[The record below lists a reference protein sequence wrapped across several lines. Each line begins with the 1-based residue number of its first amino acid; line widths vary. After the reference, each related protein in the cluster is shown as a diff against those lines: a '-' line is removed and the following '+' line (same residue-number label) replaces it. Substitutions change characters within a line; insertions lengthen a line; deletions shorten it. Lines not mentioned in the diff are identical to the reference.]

1 MPIPGSN
8 FRLYNK
14 RLLGFV
20 TLLLILALVQIACGG
35 GAAEPTP
42 VTDPATVQA
51 DPTDEP
57 APAATEE
64 TTGEETGGSEATA
77 EAEPVDEPT
86 DDPATASEREGVLRV
101 AMQPIVQTDP
111 AAISSDSEVL
121 VANHV
126 YDYLVDIDP
135 QSQPVP
141 RLATDWEISDDGLTL
156 SLIHI

>member
-1 MPIPGSN
+1 MMPIPGSN

-14 RLLGFV
+14 RLAAFV
-20 TLLLILALVQIACGG
+20 VLLLALMVLQMACGG

-42 VTDPATVQA
+42 VPQPATSTPEA
-51 DPTDEP
+51 TN
-57 APAATEE
+57 APSA
-64 TTGEETGGSEATA
+64 EATA
-77 EAEPVDEPT
+77 TPQSEEGGAGAEPTAAPVGEDEGA
-86 DDPATASEREGVLRV
+86 PATGREGVLRV

-111 AAISSDSEVL
+111 ALISSDSEVL

-141 RLATDWEISDDGLTL
+141 RLATDWEVSDDGLTYTFNVDL
-156 SLIHI
+156 